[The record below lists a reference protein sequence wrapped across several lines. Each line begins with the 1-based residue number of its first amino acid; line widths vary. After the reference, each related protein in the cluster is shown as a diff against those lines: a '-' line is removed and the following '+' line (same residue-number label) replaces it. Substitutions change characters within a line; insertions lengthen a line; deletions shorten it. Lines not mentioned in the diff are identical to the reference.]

1 MPRARGVRTGKGCWS
16 ACRAVCPLTG
26 KCWGWRIAACMPG
39 GSIRPLWPV
48 AGSDSCALIWRS
60 RPVPLGKR
68 PLTASGAGCRRLGR
82 AWQGV
87 GECFAQQK
95 SRLCCT
101 LLMQWEVGY
110 EHPWI
115 VLADVA
121 PAEANV
127 AWYGL
132 RVWIEA
138 GFKDVKGGG
147 LGWHHSKMRDAG
159 RVERLW
165 LAMAVAMVWM
175 VGVGS
180 HADSQ
185 RPVACFEQLPQ
196 RHIARQ
202 RLQRAPTQPPLS
214 RLSCLQRG
222 RLVLLAALFKAEPL
236 PLVRLV
242 PEPWPQTLTPPKPG
256 PKSSQQRQRQKRRE
270 RKKRQK
276 AAHHRRTAA

>member
-1 MPRARGVRTGKGCWS
+1 MRINLGGKARTVGEQEFEWISRWI
-16 ACRAVCPLTG
+16 PQ
-26 KCWGWRIAACMPG
+26 PG
-39 GSIRPLWPV
+39 
-48 AGSDSCALIWRS
+48 A
-60 RPVPLGKR
+60 K
-68 PLTASGAGCRRLGR
+68 
-82 AWQGV
+82 WQGMV
-87 GECFAQQK
+87 ECFAQQQ

-101 LLMQWEVGY
+101 LLMQWQVGY
-110 EHPWI
+110 EHAWI
-115 VLADVA
+115 ILTDLA
-121 PAEANV
+121 PEEANV

-138 GFKDVKGGG
+138 GFKDVKRGG

-202 RLQRAPTQPPLS
+202 RLQRAPTQPPTR

-242 PEPWPQTLTPPKPG
+242 PEPWPETVTPPNRG
-256 PKSSQQRQRQKRRE
+256 PKPSQQRQRQKRRE

-276 AAHHRRTAA
+276 AAQQRKTAA